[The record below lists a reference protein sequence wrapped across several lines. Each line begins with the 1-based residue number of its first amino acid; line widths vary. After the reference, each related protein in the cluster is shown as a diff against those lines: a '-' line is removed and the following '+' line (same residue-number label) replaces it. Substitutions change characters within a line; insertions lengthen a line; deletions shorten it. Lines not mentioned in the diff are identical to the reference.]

1 MNNELYHHGIKG
13 MRWGIRRYQN
23 KDGSLTPAGK
33 RRVSQLDAEREAL
46 VGTKAKTENK
56 PKTFREMSTDEL
68 REQINRR
75 RMEKEYLELNKQV
88 SDLAPAEVSLGKRI
102 FSHLASKVIVPAATD
117 AGKKFLT
124 DFLNKEGAKALGLG
138 KDTEV
143 AKPLK
148 DVVADLNLKKQKIE
162 LDKYFESYKQEQA
175 AKTKKSKPDDSSKK
189 SNTESKDTKSE
200 KTKTSDTPSN
210 EPKKETANE
219 AKTSTQNKSSEP
231 KTKQKTEKTET
242 YTGEVFG
249 EGTSHK
255 TFTENEA
262 KRKDSGT
269 IYTYDF
275 TDKSTSDPA
284 VERSIVLGRQYV
296 AGLLEEKK
304 R

>member
-124 DFLNKEGAKALGLG
+124 DFLNKEGAKALGLD
-138 KDTEV
+138 KEA

-175 AKTKKSKPDDSSKK
+175 SKTKKSKPNDSSKK
-189 SNTESKDTKSE
+189 TDSESKDTKSE
-200 KTKTSDTPSN
+200 KTKTSDTPSS
-210 EPKKETANE
+210 EPKKETTNE

-231 KTKQKTEKTET
+231 KTKQKTET
-242 YTGEVFG
+242 YTGEIFG

-275 TDKSTSDPA
+275 TDKSTSDPS
-284 VERSIVLGRQYV
+284 VERSVVLGRQYV
-296 AGLLEEKK
+296 AGLLEERK

>member
-88 SDLAPAEVSLGKRI
+88 SDLAPAEVSLGKKI
-102 FSHLASKVIVPAATD
+102 FSHLTSKVIVPAATD

-124 DFLNKEGAKALGLG
+124 DFLNKEGAKALGLD
-138 KDTEV
+138 KDV

-175 AKTKKSKPDDSSKK
+175 SKTKKSKPNDSSKK
-189 SNTESKDTKSE
+189 TDSESKDTKSE
-200 KTKTSDTPSN
+200 KTKTSDAPSS
-210 EPKKETANE
+210 EPKKETTNE

-231 KTKQKTEKTET
+231 KTKQKTET
-242 YTGEVFG
+242 YTGEIFG

-275 TDKSTSDPA
+275 TDKSTSDPS
-284 VERSIVLGRQYV
+284 VERSVVLGRQYV
-296 AGLLEEKK
+296 AGLLEERK

>member
-23 KDGSLTPAGK
+23 PDGSLTPAGK

-46 VGTKAKTENK
+46 VGTKAKTEDK

-88 SDLAPAEVSLGKRI
+88 SDLAPAKVSLGKRM
-102 FSHLASKVIVPAATD
+102 FSHLAGKVIVPAVTD

-124 DFLNKEGAKALGLG
+124 DFLNKEGAKVLGLG

-143 AKPLK
+143 DKSLK
-148 DVVADLNLKKQKIE
+148 DVVDDLNLKKQKIE
-162 LDKYFESYKQEQA
+162 LDKYFESYKQKQA
-175 AKTKKSKPDDSSKK
+175 AKTKK

-200 KTKTSDTPSN
+200 KTKTSDTPSS

-242 YTGEVFG
+242 YTGEIFG

-255 TFTENEA
+255 TFTKNEA

-269 IYTYDF
+269 IYIYDF
-275 TDKSTSDPA
+275 VDKSTSDPA
-284 VERSIVLGRQYV
+284 VERSVVLGRQYV

-304 R
+304 K

>member
-13 MRWGIRRYQN
+13 QKWYIRRYQN

-33 RRVSQLDAEREAL
+33 RRLSRLDAEREAL
-46 VGTKAKTENK
+46 VGTNAKIENK
-56 PKTFREMSTDEL
+56 PKTFKEMSTDEL

-88 SDLAPAEVSLGKRI
+88 SDLAPAEVSLGKKI
-102 FSHLASKVIVPAATD
+102 FSHLTSKVIVPAATD

-124 DFLNKEGAKALGLG
+124 DFLNKEGAKALGLD
-138 KDTEV
+138 KDADV

-175 AKTKKSKPDDSSKK
+175 SKTKKSKPNDSPKK
-189 SNTESKDTKSE
+189 TDNESKDTKSE
-200 KTKTSDTPSN
+200 KTKTSDTPSS

-231 KTKQKTEKTET
+231 KTKQKTET

-262 KRKDSGT
+262 KRKDRGT

-275 TDKSTSDPA
+275 ADKSTSDPS
-284 VERSIVLGRQYV
+284 VERSVVLGRQYV

>member
-33 RRVSQLDAEREAL
+33 RRVNQLDAEREAL

-68 REQINRR
+68 RERINRR

-88 SDLAPAEVSLGKRI
+88 SDLAPAEVSLGKKI
-102 FSHLASKVIVPAATD
+102 FSHLTSKVIVPAATD
-117 AGKKFLT
+117 AGKKILT
-124 DFLNKEGAKALGLG
+124 DFLNKEGAKALGLD
-138 KDTEV
+138 KEA

-175 AKTKKSKPDDSSKK
+175 AKMKKSNPDDSSKK

-200 KTKTSDTPSN
+200 KTKTSDTPSS
-210 EPKKETANE
+210 ESKQETANE

-231 KTKQKTEKTET
+231 KTKQKTET

-284 VERSIVLGRQYV
+284 VERSVVLGRQYV